1 MSVILGNFGF
11 AIMDFFRKYVSVVAL
26 ILMGM
31 FLLDLTCTAQEDL
44 YVMEQTEILSNMSF
58 DGDEFDEDEDSEFL
72 LNSPSE
78 GFQNRCELCPILTLG
93 AKQDENLCSAALRLG
108 QVRRYAPRK
117 NLADSHNYIITK
129 NSKDG
134 ADFGSD
140 HLFLSDK
147 SYSFFITKAVSE
159 QSLAAFKNL
168 RVCSSLSQF

>member
-44 YVMEQTEILSNMSF
+44 YVMEQTEILSTMSF
-58 DGDEFDEDEDSEFL
+58 DGDEFDDDEDSDFL
-72 LNSPSE
+72 LNNPSE
-78 GFQNRCELCPILTLG
+78 AVQCRCDFCPITSIG
-93 AKQDENLCSAALRLG
+93 EEQDENLCSAALLLG

-117 NLADSHNYIITK
+117 SLADSHYSNFTK
-129 NSKDG
+129 NIKDG
-134 ADFGSD
+134 LDYSSD

-147 SYSFFITKAVSE
+147 SHSFFITKAVSE
-159 QSLAAFKNL
+159 QSLAAFSNL
-168 RVCSSLSQF
+168 CLCSLLSQF

>member
-1 MSVILGNFGF
+1 MFF
-11 AIMDFFRKYVSVVAL
+11 AQSNNNSSTYPLLLSTNMIDFFRKYVSVVAL
-26 ILMGM
+26 ILMGL
-31 FLLDLTCTAQEDL
+31 FLLDLTSTAQEDL

-78 GFQNRCELCPILTLG
+78 GFQSRCELCPILTLG
-93 AKQDENLCSAALRLG
+93 DEQNENLCSAALRLG

-117 NLADSHNYIITK
+117 SQAYSHNYIVMK

-140 HLFLSDK
+140 HLFLSHNSIYHQLK
-147 SYSFFITKAVSE
+147 S
-159 QSLAAFKNL
+159 N
-168 RVCSSLSQF
+168 